1 MRADGEL
8 MEFRLLYPRILR
20 SLSKGGLDMHWND
33 RRRRFRDIIEG
44 ARCIR
49 PGSVH
54 DALSTRI
61 AEDLGFEAGML
72 GGSVA
77 SLAVLGAPDVMVLTL
92 TELADL
98 VLRIN
103 RAGSLPLMVDA
114 DHGFGNALNVR
125 RTVEELETVGAAG
138 LSIED
143 TDLPEPYGGDG
154 KARLLS
160 LDEGVGKMRA
170 ALAGRQDPD
179 LVIAGRTSAA
189 SINGV
194 ADTIERAK
202 AYEEVGVDAIFLIG
216 INSRSD
222 LDAVSEAV
230 SRPLIIG
237 GVPPELDDRDY
248 LAARGVRIAFQG
260 HQPITAAVAAVE
272 TTLRALRDGCHPSE
286 IETSLASP
294 DLMKRLTRVS
304 SYDTMLKRMLGR
316 VSKR

>member
-1 MRADGEL
+1 MDW
-8 MEFRLLYPRILR
+8 
-20 SLSKGGLDMHWND
+20 KD
-33 RRRRFRDIIEG
+33 RRRRFRGVIEG
-44 ARCIR
+44 DRCIR
-49 PGSVH
+49 PGSVY
-54 DALSTRI
+54 DALSARI

-92 TELADL
+92 SELAGL

-103 RAGSLPLMVDA
+103 RAGGLPLMIDA

-125 RTVEELETVGAAG
+125 RTVEELETAGAAG

-143 TDLPEPYGGDG
+143 TDLPESFGSGG

-160 LDEGVGKMRA
+160 IEEGVGKMRA

-194 ADTIERAK
+194 ADAIARAT
-202 AYEEVGVDAIFLIG
+202 AYEEAGVDVIFLIG
-216 INSRSD
+216 IKTRAD

-237 GVPPELDDRDY
+237 GVPPELDDWDY
-248 LAARGVRIAFQG
+248 LSARGVRIALQG
-260 HQPITAAVAAVE
+260 HQPIAAAVAAVE
-272 TTLRALRDGCHPSE
+272 ATLRALRDGCHPSE
-286 IETSLASP
+286 IKTPLASS
-294 DLMKRLTRVS
+294 DLMRRLTRAD
-304 SYDTMLKRMLGR
+304 SYDDMSERTLGR
-316 VSKR
+316 NSDT